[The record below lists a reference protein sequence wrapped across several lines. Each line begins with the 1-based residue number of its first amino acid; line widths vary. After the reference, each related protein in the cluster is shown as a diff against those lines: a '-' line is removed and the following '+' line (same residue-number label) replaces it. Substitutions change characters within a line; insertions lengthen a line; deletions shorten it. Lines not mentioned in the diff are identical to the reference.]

1 MTVNATSSIY
11 QGSSSLLTGHES
23 KTEEEKDP
31 LGREAFLTML
41 VAQLRHQDPL
51 NPMEG
56 TDFTSQLAQFSSLE
70 QQFATNDALE
80 AIRNALEA
88 KDEESLIDYIGKNV
102 EGSTNTL
109 VLQNGS
115 VSGGSYSIEGDAEV
129 VVAIYDSDGIQV
141 RNLYAG
147 QKEPGTYPVN
157 WDGKDNSGS
166 DILNGT
172 YLYEVIAVNEQG
184 GVVSTTTSIE
194 GLVSGVIAKDGKQY
208 LQLDDLLLDP
218 STVTRVWMNPEDE
231 NGNDNTE

>member
-11 QGSSSLLTGHES
+11 QGSSSLLTGHET
-23 KTEEEKDP
+23 KTEEKKDP

-41 VAQLRHQDPL
+41 VAQLQHQDPL

-70 QQFATNDALE
+70 QQFTTNDALE
-80 AIRNALEA
+80 AIRNALEV
-88 KDEESLIDYIGKNV
+88 KDGENLIDYIGKNV

-115 VSGGSYSIEGDAEV
+115 VSGGSYSLEGDAEV
-129 VVAIYDSDGIQV
+129 VIAIYDSDGIQV
-141 RNLYAG
+141 RSLYGG
-147 QKEPGTYPVN
+147 QKEPGTYQVN

-166 DILNGT
+166 DIFDGT
-172 YLYEVIAVNEQG
+172 YSYEVIAVNDQG

-194 GLVSGVIAKDGKQY
+194 GLVNGVIAKDGKQY
-208 LQLDDLLLDP
+208 LQLDDRLLDP
-218 STVTRVWMNPEDE
+218 TTVTRVWMNPEVE

>member
-41 VAQLRHQDPL
+41 VAQLQHQDPL

-70 QQFATNDALE
+70 QQFTTNDTLE
-80 AIRNALEA
+80 AIRNALDV
-88 KDEESLIDYIGKNV
+88 KDEASLIDYIGKNV

-115 VSGGSYSIEGDAEV
+115 VSGGSYSIEEDAEV
-129 VVAIYDSDGIQV
+129 MVSIYDTDGIQV

-147 QKEPGTYPVN
+147 QKDPGTYQVN
-157 WDGKDNSGS
+157 WDGEDNSGN
-166 DILNGT
+166 DVLGGT
-172 YLYEVIAVNEQG
+172 YVYEVIAVNGQG

-194 GLVSGVIAKDGKQY
+194 GLVSGVIAKDGNQY
-208 LQLDDLLLDP
+208 LQVDDRLMDP
-218 STVTRVWMNPEDE
+218 SSVTRVWMNTEDDNE
-231 NGNDNTE
+231 NDTTE